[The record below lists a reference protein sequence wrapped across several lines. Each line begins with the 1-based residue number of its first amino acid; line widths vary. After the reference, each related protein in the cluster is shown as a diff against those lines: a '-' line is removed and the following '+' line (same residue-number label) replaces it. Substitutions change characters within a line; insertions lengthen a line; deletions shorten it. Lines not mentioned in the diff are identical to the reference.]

1 MMVFLT
7 LIFGAFVGY
16 ALGLTGGGG
25 SLLAVP
31 LLVYGL
37 GESPRT
43 AIGVSLATVAVM
55 AASGL
60 WGKYRRGEVE
70 VKTGLIFAVAGMLSA
85 PLGTWVSG
93 NLSETV
99 LLTSF
104 SMLMMLI
111 AVRMWLVAGA
121 AKKKAVE
128 QENGASCRRDV
139 AGQLSLT
146 SRCTVL
152 LIIVGLLTGFLSG
165 LFGIGGGFVIVPALV
180 LFTKMPIH
188 RAVGT
193 SLLVIVLIG
202 ASGVVAQFQAGSGVS
217 LALIAW
223 FAGGGLIGMQIG
235 FKSATKI
242 SGERLQRG
250 FSMGIIVVAIW
261 IVSKTLLP

>member
-1 MMVFLT
+1 MVFMI
-7 LIFGAFVGY
+7 LIFGAVVGY

-37 GESPRT
+37 GVSPRA

-70 VKTGLIFAVAGMLSA
+70 VKTGLIFAIAGMLSA
-85 PLGTWVSG
+85 PLGAWVSG
-93 NLSETV
+93 NLSESV
-99 LLTSF
+99 LLTAF

-121 AKKKAVE
+121 AKKRDAEEKNE
-128 QENGASCRRDV
+128 SSCRRDTT
-139 AGQLSLT
+139 GQLSLT
-146 SRCTVL
+146 SRCAVL

-180 LFTKMPIH
+180 LFTQMPIH

-202 ASGVVAQFQAGSGVS
+202 ASGVAAQFQSGSGVS

-223 FAGGGLIGMQIG
+223 FAVGGLIGMQIG
-235 FKSATKI
+235 FKSAGKI
-242 SGERLQRG
+242 SAERLQRG
-250 FSMGIIVVAIW
+250 FSVGIIVVAIW
-261 IVSKTLLP
+261 IVSKTMLP